1 MQMLA
6 PRKISEALGCS
17 SSMIARQWLVKFG
30 EICQKEVSSTLFA
43 IWDEQLRD
51 IPPEL
56 LDRACDRLAK
66 TWQSGFLPTP
76 GNVRAQIAT
85 VDAKGLQVEA
95 EEAWQRALRHAR
107 EYFGARFVPDLDAA
121 SEHAVRAAGGLAFIE
136 GCSESELVWAKKRF
150 VEDFNRL
157 RETGESM
164 HLLTRGEAR
173 RILQQIAA
181 GIERPALAAPQLP
194 ELEKTEEVSDVELE
208 EATAKARAKIFT
220 DPVAKAAEE
229 IEGRRAELQRQAGI
243 IRAKYANPRAAVEVT
258 GGT

>member
-1 MQMLA
+1 MLA
-6 PRKISEALGCS
+6 PRKISEAPDCS
-17 SSMIARQWLVKFG
+17 SSTIARQWLVKFG

-121 SEHAVRAAGGLAFIE
+121 SEHSVRAAGGLAFIE

-157 RETGESM
+157 RETGESA

-173 RILQQIAA
+173 RILQQITAST
-181 GIERPALAAPQLP
+181 ERPALTVPKLS
-194 ELEKTEEVSDVELE
+194 ELGTTEKVSDADLE
-208 EATAKARAKIFT
+208 EATARARAKIFAT
-220 DPVAKAAEE
+220 PADKAEEE
-229 IEGRRAELQRQAGI
+229 IEDRRAELQRQAEI
-243 IRAKYANPRAAVEVT
+243 IRTKYANPRAAVEVT